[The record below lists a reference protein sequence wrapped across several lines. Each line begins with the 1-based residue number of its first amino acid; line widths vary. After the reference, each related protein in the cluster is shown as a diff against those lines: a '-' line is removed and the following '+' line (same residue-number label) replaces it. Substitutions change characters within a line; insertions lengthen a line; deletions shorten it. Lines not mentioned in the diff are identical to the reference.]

1 MKNVSI
7 EMTWEGAAKEVA
19 VGGEFNGWAPV
30 PLACQQVTSNTKT
43 HKYTFYNIVGTG
55 SAGLA
60 WIVGPALL
68 GAAGRRQSAPGHQWQ
83 SAVQRECTVT
93 TAVLRDRN

>member
-43 HKYTFYNIVGTG
+43 HNYTNTSMDSSACLKQAGHEMGDSLVSVNSYPPYVPEREVGCL
-55 SAGLA
+55 S
-60 WIVGPALL
+60 
-68 GAAGRRQSAPGHQWQ
+68 
-83 SAVQRECTVT
+83 
-93 TAVLRDRN
+93 

>member
-43 HKYTFYNIVGTG
+43 HKYKY
-55 SAGLA
+55 GL
-60 WIVGPALL
+60 
-68 GAAGRRQSAPGHQWQ
+68 
-83 SAVQRECTVT
+83 
-93 TAVLRDRN
+93 